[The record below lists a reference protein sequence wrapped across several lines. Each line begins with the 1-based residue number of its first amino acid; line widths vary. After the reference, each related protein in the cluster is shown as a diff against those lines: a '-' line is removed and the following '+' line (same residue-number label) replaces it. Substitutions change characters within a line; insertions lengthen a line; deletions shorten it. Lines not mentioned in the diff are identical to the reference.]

1 MQLIVLVPRVL
12 RDYVA
17 QLPEVQHNAY
27 NYFNYDNRVVEEKVP
42 RGDYRAPYKNADD
55 FTNADYDA
63 LVSYAKTI
71 VNPILAKY
79 SARVANEDAM
89 NIAVRSFDNG
99 LFDGK
104 VNANKFEVLVSAMA
118 EQDMQVL
125 LQPIQQQDV
134 QPVVMAAM
142 KSKKKEKPSKPV
154 TRTVLKQLGLEP
166 HKVPLRSQIR
176 RKIQKGIPH
185 LVRNPGKGITVEK

>member
-17 QLPEVQHNAY
+17 QLPEVQRNAY
-27 NYFNYDNRVVEEKVP
+27 NYFNYDHRVVEERVP
-42 RGDYRAPYKNADD
+42 RGDCRAPYKNADD
-55 FTNADYDA
+55 FTNADYDS

-71 VNPILAKY
+71 VNPVLAKY

-89 NIAVRSFDNG
+89 NIAIRSFDNG

-104 VNANKFEVLVSAMA
+104 VNANKFEVLVNAMA
-118 EQDMQVL
+118 EQEMQPL
-125 LQPIQQQDV
+125 PQPAQQEM

-185 LVRNPGKGITVEK
+185 LVRNPGKGVMVEK

>member
-17 QLPEVQHNAY
+17 QLPEVQRNAY
-27 NYFNYDNRVVEEKVP
+27 NYFNYDHRVVEERVP

-55 FTNADYDA
+55 FTNSDYDS

-71 VNPILAKY
+71 VNPVLAKY

-89 NIAVRSFDNG
+89 NIAIRSFDNG

-104 VNANKFEVLVSAMA
+104 VNANKFEVLVNAMA
-118 EQDMQVL
+118 EQEMQPL
-125 LQPIQQQDV
+125 PQPAQQEM

-185 LVRNPGKGITVEK
+185 LVRNPGKGVMVEK

>member
-12 RDYVA
+12 RDYAA
-17 QLPEVQHNAY
+17 QLPEVQRNAY
-27 NYFNYDNRVVEEKVP
+27 NYFNYDRRVVEERVP

-55 FTNADYDA
+55 FTNADYDS

-71 VNPILAKY
+71 VNPVLAKY

-89 NIAVRSFDNG
+89 NIAIRSFDNG

-104 VNANKFEVLVSAMA
+104 VNANKFEVLVNAMA
-118 EQDMQVL
+118 EQEMQPL
-125 LQPIQQQDV
+125 PQPAQQEM

-185 LVRNPGKGITVEK
+185 LVRNPGKGVMVEK

>member
-17 QLPEVQHNAY
+17 QLPEVQRNAY
-27 NYFNYDNRVVEEKVP
+27 NYFNYDHRVVEERVP

-55 FTNADYDA
+55 FTNSDYDS

-71 VNPILAKY
+71 VNPVLAKY

-89 NIAVRSFDNG
+89 NIAIRSFDNG

-104 VNANKFEVLVSAMA
+104 VNANKFEVLVNAMA
-118 EQDMQVL
+118 EQEM
-125 LQPIQQQDV
+125 

-185 LVRNPGKGITVEK
+185 LVRNPGKGVMVEK

>member
-12 RDYVA
+12 RDYAA
-17 QLPEVQHNAY
+17 QLPEVQRNAY
-27 NYFNYDNRVVEEKVP
+27 NYFNYDHRVVEERVP

-55 FTNADYDA
+55 FTNADYDS

-71 VNPILAKY
+71 VNPVLAKY

-89 NIAVRSFDNG
+89 NIAIRSFDNG

-104 VNANKFEVLVSAMA
+104 VNANKFEVLVNAMA
-118 EQDMQVL
+118 EQEMQPL
-125 LQPIQQQDV
+125 PQPAQQEM

-185 LVRNPGKGITVEK
+185 LVRNPGKGVMVEK